1 MKKILLALAAALV
14 LLPGCEKK
22 PKYYPTYKDMAPP
35 LRIMCW
41 NIQNGMWSD
50 QADNYDDFVEW
61 VKSYDPDIC
70 IWCEAQPIYKD
81 NSASYLSG
89 ISYNR
94 DKYLKDM
101 WDNVA
106 PRYGHKYWKKSGHRD
121 NYPQVITSKY
131 PIEVGSQMKGPA
143 DTVIAHGAGWFK
155 VTAPMKKKDGTVE
168 DKEINVVTLHTYPFQ
183 YARGASEK
191 FSDGTK
197 KTANNCS
204 EGHAQRL
211 KEVQYICNHT
221 IKRMTDY
228 DNEWWVMAGDFNSV
242 SPLDKANYG
251 EGDMRLWVHEYI
263 LNNTPYVD
271 VIRDKFPSETLT
283 STGSDTYRIDFMYLS
298 PAMMKDVPYADIIKD
313 YFTMM
318 VDSGVD
324 KFKHPSDHLPILVHV
339 RL

>member
-1 MKKILLALAAALV
+1 
-14 LLPGCEKK
+14 
-22 PKYYPTYKDMAPP
+22 
-35 LRIMCW
+35 
-41 NIQNGMWSD
+41 
-50 QADNYDDFVEW
+50 
-61 VKSYDPDIC
+61 
-70 IWCEAQPIYKD
+70 
-81 NSASYLSG
+81 
-89 ISYNR
+89 
-94 DKYLKDM
+94 M

-121 NYPQVITSKY
+121 NYPQVVTSKY
-131 PIEVGSQMKGPA
+131 PITVGSQMKGPA

-168 DKEINVVTLHTYPFQ
+168 DKEINIVSLHTYPFQ